1 MTTCGAGYD
10 TKPDIVGDSHVDYP
24 TNISSYLC
32 RYLDTLLYM
41 NNYNCNNDVVRCCI
55 TYDSDTSN
63 YIDTKDNTATL
74 GSSVI
79 VPSSD
84 ISVAILHV
92 IHDINIDE
100 NNTTKG
106 VHIYLLH

>member
-1 MTTCGAGYD
+1 MTPRGAEYGSD
-10 TKPDIVGDSHVDYP
+10 PAMDRDSHVDYP
-24 TNISSYLC
+24 NNRHSYLC
-32 RYLDTLLYM
+32 RYLDTLLYK
-41 NNYNCNNDVVRCCI
+41 NNYKCSNNIVRCCS

-74 GSSVI
+74 EISVI

-92 IHDINIDE
+92 IHDISIDE